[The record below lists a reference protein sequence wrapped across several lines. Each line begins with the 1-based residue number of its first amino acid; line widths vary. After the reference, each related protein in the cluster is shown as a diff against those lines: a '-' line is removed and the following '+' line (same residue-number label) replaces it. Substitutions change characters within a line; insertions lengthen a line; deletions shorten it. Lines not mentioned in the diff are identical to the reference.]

1 MAAAALK
8 KQYKKEPIYV
18 RVENGVLV
26 PADVFARK
34 QLERKK
40 LKEGS
45 VLKAYISK
53 LRNPRFNRLVHKLG
67 ILVTQNIDDFAGMD
81 AHAAI
86 KRIQLEG
93 NIYCEEIR
101 IKIFGFDFKVWD
113 YVRGVVQPIL
123 EKIGFSIL
131 DNGYLAARSPMS
143 LSFDSMDEE
152 QFHDAARQISAFI
165 SDRYWPSLNPE
176 QIEQMAGCMIDE

>member
-1 MAAAALK
+1 MTDALK
-8 KQYKKEPIYV
+8 KQHKKEPVYV
-18 RVENGVLV
+18 RFQNGALV

-67 ILVTQNIDDFAGMD
+67 VLVVQNIDDFSGMS

-93 NIYCEEIR
+93 DIYCEEIR
-101 IKIFGFDFKVWD
+101 LKIFGFDFKIWVH
-113 YVRGVVQPIL
+113 VREVVQPIL
-123 EKIGFSIL
+123 NKIGFSIL

-152 QFHDAARQISAFI
+152 QFHDAARRISAFI
-165 SDRYWPSLNPE
+165 ADRYWSSMTAE
-176 QIEQMAGCMIDE
+176 KIEQMAECMVDE